1 MSWGYVGIVIGCAGE
16 KIVVLEEKRPERRV
30 EGEEGVGEEDRERG
44 NRKRE
49 RECVIFLQISKY

>member
-1 MSWGYVGIVIGCAGE
+1 MIGCAGE

>member
-1 MSWGYVGIVIGCAGE
+1 M
-16 KIVVLEEKRPERRV
+16 RRRDQERRV

-49 RECVIFLQISKY
+49 RECVIFYRLVSIRKEVKMKQNKG